1 MLLRFSVAL
10 TGLIII
16 MTIISPVV
24 GKIDRHLAEI
34 EWLFSANDQTTDG

>member
-1 MLLRFSVAL
+1 M

-16 MTIISPVV
+16 MTIISLAV

-34 EWLFSANDQTTDG
+34 EWLFSADDQTADG